1 MQRQLRLITT
11 SMSLTIALATGPSF
25 AAEAE
30 IWPSKKVAVIVG
42 YASGGF
48 ADNVARVVGRKL
60 GDMWKQPVVI
70 QNMAGAGGNIAA
82 RSVAA
87 APADGYTLLATTTS
101 LAINDTL
108 YRDKGFRTDGLTA
121 VAIPVEAPEL
131 LVANPKSGIKT
142 FADLLTKAKT
152 EQIYLGSSGIGSGS
166 HISAEYAL
174 RIMAKVNVKH
184 IPFSGGNPAML
195 ALMTGEISV
204 LASTATAIPA
214 IQSGEL
220 VGLAVGS
227 LERSTILPDIK
238 TYSENGLKGFT
249 ASSWTGLFAP
259 VATPETTLKTINAA
273 VNEAV
278 KDPEVLRQLQTLGVM
293 PSQRSRSEAVRFF
306 QDEIQNWKKMV
317 NNINLS
323 AE

>member
-1 MQRQLRLITT
+1 MQKQLRLITA

-30 IWPSKKVAVIVG
+30 AWPSKKVAVIVG

-227 LERSTILPDIK
+227 PERSTILPDVK

-259 VATPETTLKTINAA
+259 IATPETTLKIINAA

-278 KDPEVLRQLQTLGVM
+278 KDPEVLRQLKTLGVM
-293 PSQRSRSEAVRFF
+293 PSQRSQEDSVKFF
-306 QDEIQNWKKMV
+306 KAEILNWEQMV
-317 NNINLS
+317 KSIGLS

>member
-1 MQRQLRLITT
+1 MQRKMPLITT
-11 SMSLTIALATGPSF
+11 LLGLTIALAASPAV
-25 AAEAE
+25 AADAE
-30 IWPSKKVAVIVG
+30 VWPNKRVAVIVG

-60 GDMWKQPVVI
+60 GETWNQPVVI

-82 RSVAA
+82 RSVAT

-142 FADLLTKAKT
+142 FADLLTKSKT

-227 LERSTILPDIK
+227 LERSAILPDVK

-259 VATPETTLKTINAA
+259 IVTPETTLKTINAA

-278 KDPEVLRQLQTLGVM
+278 KDPEVLRQLKTLGVM
-293 PSQRSRSEAVRFF
+293 PSQRSQPDAVKFF
-306 QDEIQNWKKMV
+306 KAEILNWEQMV
-317 NNINLS
+317 KSIGLS